1 MRCYKCNSVLSDE
14 DYCLKCGADVSVYK
28 IVVKASNS
36 YYNQGLEKARVRDLT
51 GAVTALKTS
60 LSLNKKNIKARNL
73 LGLVYYEMGELAM
86 ALSEWVISLNLKQDR
101 NVAEVYI
108 RKVKSNPN
116 KLELINQAARR
127 YNIALAKAKEGGDD
141 VALIQLKKVAATYP
155 KFIRANLLLA
165 LIYMKRNEDERAL
178 KVLHRVLKIDRNNT
192 LALKYIDEINGA
204 SQTQPADGNE
214 EYYRNSK
221 RKPLSGNDVILPRN
235 SYKEPSSGV
244 FTVVYILLGVVIGA
258 ALIWFLIVPAKLQS
272 SQHENNDTIKKYSE
286 QLSGYSVEIT
296 TLEKQNEELTSQL
309 DAANKEL
316 EQYKGDSGET
326 ALYAKLVEAVS
337 EYLAND
343 VDKAALALAD
353 IDVTQLPT
361 QTAKDLYTTLEDK
374 CNGGARTFYM
384 AGLNAYNQKN
394 YVDAAKYLEKAYE
407 LDNKSVETPYY
418 LAMSYFERNDL
429 ENAQKYVDVVNS
441 KFGDTTFAK
450 QLKEYVDS
458 RTEE

>member
-108 RKVKSNPN
+108 RKIKSNPN

-204 SQTQPADGNE
+204 SQTQPADD
-214 EYYRNSK
+214 
-221 RKPLSGNDVILPRN
+221 LSLIHI
-235 SYKEPSSGV
+235 SEP
-244 FTVVYILLGVVIGA
+244 TR
-258 ALIWFLIVPAKLQS
+258 P
-272 SQHENNDTIKKYSE
+272 
-286 QLSGYSVEIT
+286 
-296 TLEKQNEELTSQL
+296 
-309 DAANKEL
+309 
-316 EQYKGDSGET
+316 
-326 ALYAKLVEAVS
+326 
-337 EYLAND
+337 
-343 VDKAALALAD
+343 
-353 IDVTQLPT
+353 
-361 QTAKDLYTTLEDK
+361 
-374 CNGGARTFYM
+374 
-384 AGLNAYNQKN
+384 
-394 YVDAAKYLEKAYE
+394 
-407 LDNKSVETPYY
+407 
-418 LAMSYFERNDL
+418 
-429 ENAQKYVDVVNS
+429 
-441 KFGDTTFAK
+441 
-450 QLKEYVDS
+450 
-458 RTEE
+458 

>member
-116 KLELINQAARR
+116 KLELINQAAKR
-127 YNIALAKAKEGGDD
+127 YNIALAKAKEGSDD

-418 LAMSYFERNDL
+418 LAMSYFELNDL

-441 KFGDTTFAK
+441 KFGNTTFAT

>member
-116 KLELINQAARR
+116 KLELINQAAKR

-418 LAMSYFERNDL
+418 LAMSSFELNDL

>member
-108 RKVKSNPN
+108 RKIKSNPN

-165 LIYMKRNEDERAL
+165 LIYMKRNED
-178 KVLHRVLKIDRNNT
+178 
-192 LALKYIDEINGA
+192 
-204 SQTQPADGNE
+204 
-214 EYYRNSK
+214 
-221 RKPLSGNDVILPRN
+221 
-235 SYKEPSSGV
+235 
-244 FTVVYILLGVVIGA
+244 
-258 ALIWFLIVPAKLQS
+258 
-272 SQHENNDTIKKYSE
+272 
-286 QLSGYSVEIT
+286 
-296 TLEKQNEELTSQL
+296 
-309 DAANKEL
+309 
-316 EQYKGDSGET
+316 
-326 ALYAKLVEAVS
+326 
-337 EYLAND
+337 
-343 VDKAALALAD
+343 
-353 IDVTQLPT
+353 
-361 QTAKDLYTTLEDK
+361 
-374 CNGGARTFYM
+374 
-384 AGLNAYNQKN
+384 
-394 YVDAAKYLEKAYE
+394 
-407 LDNKSVETPYY
+407 
-418 LAMSYFERNDL
+418 
-429 ENAQKYVDVVNS
+429 
-441 KFGDTTFAK
+441 
-450 QLKEYVDS
+450 
-458 RTEE
+458 